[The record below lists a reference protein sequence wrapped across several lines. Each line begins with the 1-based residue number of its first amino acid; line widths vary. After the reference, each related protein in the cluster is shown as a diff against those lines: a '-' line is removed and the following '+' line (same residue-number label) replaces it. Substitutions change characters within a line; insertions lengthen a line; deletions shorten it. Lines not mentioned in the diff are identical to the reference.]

1 MIERVLNMKFNDLE
15 KNKFNV
21 TIKDIKAD
29 IEDSTIADAM
39 DSIIE
44 KDIFLSKGGKL
55 ESKAEAQIVTKESTD
70 IIL

>member
-15 KNKFNV
+15 KNKFSL

-29 IEDSTIADAM
+29 IEDADISEAM

-55 ESKAEAQIVTKESTD
+55 ESKAEAQIVTKEITD

>member
-15 KNKFNV
+15 KNKFRF

-29 IEDSTIADAM
+29 IEDSDIAAAM

-44 KDIFLSKGGKL
+44 KDVFISKGGRL
-55 ESKAEAQIVTKESTD
+55 ESKSEAQIVTKESTD
-70 IIL
+70 IVL

>member
-15 KNKFNV
+15 KNKFSF
-21 TIKDIKAD
+21 TIKDIKSD
-29 IEDSTIADAM
+29 IEDTEISEAM

-55 ESKAEAQIVTKESTD
+55 ESKAEAQIVTKEITD
-70 IIL
+70 IVL